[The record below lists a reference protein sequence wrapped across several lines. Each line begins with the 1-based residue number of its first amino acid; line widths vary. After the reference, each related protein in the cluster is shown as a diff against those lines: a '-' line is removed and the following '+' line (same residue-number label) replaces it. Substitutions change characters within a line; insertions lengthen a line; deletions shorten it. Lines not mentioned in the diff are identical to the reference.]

1 MTIMSSISQQRPVE
15 VTLTNL
21 NIDVDLPVPE
31 PVLYGLPDLP
41 LPEWKPRVDP
51 DADYHADQ
59 LMCLALNV
67 YHEARGS
74 TIDDQIDTSYVVL
87 NRVKADRFPDT
98 VCEVVYDPYQFSWT
112 HDNISDIPHEEDA
125 WALSQVV
132 AEAVYKGLAFDFTEG
147 RTHYHTTRINPYW
160 SSYAN
165 DHVVIGAHVYLTT
178 R

>member
-1 MTIMSSISQQRPVE
+1 MSMILISLHQPSPGK

-21 NIDVDLPVPE
+21 ELVIEVEFDIPE
-31 PVLYGLPDLP
+31 PILYGLPDLP
-41 LPEWKPRVDP
+41 LSEWEPRVDP
-51 DADYHADQ
+51 DADQ

-74 TIDDQIDTSYVVL
+74 TLDDQIATSYVVM
-87 NRVKADRFPDT
+87 NRVAAERFPDT

-112 HDNISDIPHEEDA
+112 HDDISDIPHEKDA

-132 AEAVYKGLAFDFTEG
+132 AEAVYYGHAFDFTEG
-147 RTHYHTTRINPYW
+147 RTHYHTTRINPHW
-160 SSYAN
+160 SSYAE
-165 DHVVIGAHVYLTT
+165 DHLVIGAHVYLTT